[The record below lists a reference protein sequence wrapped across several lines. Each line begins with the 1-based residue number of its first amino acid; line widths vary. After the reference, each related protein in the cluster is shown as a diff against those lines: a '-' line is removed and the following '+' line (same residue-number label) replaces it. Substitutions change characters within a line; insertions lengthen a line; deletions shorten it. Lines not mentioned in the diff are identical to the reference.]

1 MMNSKIIISAC
12 KVAFVFVFMATSTTT
27 TTTTTMVSASTM
39 ESSSLRGGNPT
50 NIATSSS
57 ISESTEIAHL
67 LFSSVTDTVRKLWVG
82 CSNSGD
88 SNQCNEEEYNPV
100 MCKGRVD
107 GKKVKGVY
115 RSKCHA
121 KKGGFKKKK
130 FDRKCEAIEECIYF
144 ERGRNT
150 DPVFCNGRTWPDKCV
165 AEKYGECKF

>member
-1 MMNSKIIISAC
+1 MMNSKMVISAC
-12 KVAFVFVFMATSTTT
+12 KVAFVFVFMATSTT
-27 TTTTTMVSASTM
+27 MASASTM

-50 NIATSSS
+50 NIVTSSS

-82 CSNSGD
+82 CSISIGD
-88 SNQCNEEEYNPV
+88 SNKCDDEEYNPV

-121 KKGGFKKKK
+121 KQGGFKNKK
-130 FDRKCEAIEECIYF
+130 FNRKCKAIEECIYF
-144 ERGRNT
+144 EKGRDT
-150 DPVFCNGRTWPDKCV
+150 SEVFCNGSTWPDRCV
-165 AEKYGECKF
+165 AEKYGKCKF